1 MIHISADEKSK
12 KKEDQR
18 KRDRRAEE
26 KEGQRK
32 RERGTEEKEDQ
43 RKRERGTEEK
53 EDQRRRERRTEE
65 KGDQRKR
72 GGRHVDN
79 QKSKDKGK
87 DKGASSKISPGDE
100 PDLHDVLMN
109 ARDDLEPANKRIRPD
124 DMTCTN
130 LDEEDKV
137 RII

>member
-32 RERGTEEKEDQ
+32 RERGTEEKS
-43 RKRERGTEEK
+43 

-79 QKSKDKGK
+79 QKSKDKG
-87 DKGASSKISPGDE
+87 ASSKISRGDE